1 LTNTVNNLFITGRT
15 REMIKKTILKGRSFD
30 DFINLNENE
39 ETEDPTG
46 LFKVLKGIKQ
56 SKCSCGYL
64 CIEIGTIYG
73 DWDSIRS
80 KNVEIET
87 KETEDVNL
95 IIKPVII
102 VNNIDT
108 TPSSHN
114 DSINPHGPNNNNTNG
129 GDDKNKINED
139 EECEE
144 FDLFNAAK
152 LLHFKE
158 MVKPKIQRKFYRKVQ
173 IGEKNYADDIFKQG
187 LNIILV
193 ERNKLYSKGN
203 IISYN

>member
-1 LTNTVNNLFITGRT
+1 
-15 REMIKKTILKGRSFD
+15 MIRKTILNGKSFD
-30 DFINLNENE
+30 DFLNIKENE
-39 ETEDPTG
+39 EIDDPTG
-46 LFKVLKGIKQ
+46 LFNVLKGIQQ

-73 DWDSIRS
+73 DWDSLRARD
-80 KNVEIET
+80 VEVQT

-114 DSINPHGPNNNNTNG
+114 ESNIPPGHHNNNSTG
-129 GDDKNKINED
+129 GNDNIKVNQD

-152 LLHFKE
+152 LLDQSLLPSMFL
-158 MVKPKIQRKFYRKVQ
+158 
-173 IGEKNYADDIFKQG
+173 KNS
-187 LNIILV
+187 
-193 ERNKLYSKGN
+193 LYQS
-203 IISYN
+203 